1 MSVESIYLPMGEPE
15 IYGHTLYGF
24 LFSVA
29 REKDMPWIYS
39 HFIQVL
45 YKRDWGMMV
54 YQDHLNLLEG
64 CPFLSGTNIRIDG
77 DEKNSIEYFMKVAK
91 GALKNGYYIS
101 LFLDWKIVNPYYGG
115 KPFAH
120 SAIIS
125 GYNSEDEKFVIH
137 DNFKDGKFI
146 RIEANCAMVAKAFY
160 SSRFSSVGNENDNN
174 GFGEFDYLK
183 YLTLIHY
190 EKHVFTDFDLDSISS
205 QVKSYLNSSGY
216 MFGCGPEEDIWGRY
230 SYDNLASQIEAK
242 KEKVVR
248 DLHFLYEHKFLM
260 LQRLKAVYSKYDLKS
275 ETVIEEFDAICREA
289 KILRNLYIKKAI
301 LQKESNKEL
310 DVLKEKLM
318 GIKKQEENSLIKFE
332 NAIISR

>member
-1 MSVESIYLPMGEPE
+1 MSVESIYLPMGAPE

-45 YKRDWGMMV
+45 YKRDWGMIV
-54 YQDHLNLLEG
+54 YQDHLKFLEE

-77 DEKNSIEYFMKVAK
+77 DEKISIEYFMEVAK
-91 GALKNGYYIS
+91 VALKNGYYIS

-125 GYNSEDEKFVIH
+125 GYNSEDDKFVIH

-146 RIEANCAMVAKAFY
+146 RIEADCAMVAKAFY

-174 GFGEFDYLK
+174 GSGEFDYLK

-216 MFGCGPEEDIWGRY
+216 MFGSGPEEDIWGRH

-260 LQRLKAVYSKYDLKS
+260 LQRLKAVYSKYFLKS

-301 LQKESNKEL
+301 LQKERNKEL
-310 DVLKEKLM
+310 GVLKEKLM
-318 GIKKQEENSLIKFE
+318 EIKKQEENSLIKFE